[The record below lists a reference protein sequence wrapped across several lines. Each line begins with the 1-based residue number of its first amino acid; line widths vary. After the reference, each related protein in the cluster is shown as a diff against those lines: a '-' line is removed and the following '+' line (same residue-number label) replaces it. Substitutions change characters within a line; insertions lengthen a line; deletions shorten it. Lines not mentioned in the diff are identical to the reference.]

1 MTIKDIA
8 KEAGYSVGT
17 VSRVLNNHP
26 DVSDKAR
33 KKVMA
38 VVKKNHFKLNNNAKH
53 LKQQSNSGIA
63 VIVKGNN
70 NMLFATIVEK
80 LQGLIKERGYVCLI
94 YYIDE
99 DENEVEQA
107 LQICRER
114 QPMGILFLG
123 SDLEYYRGRFGDA
136 GIPGLLVTNSAEGM
150 ELENLSSVSTDD
162 EGAAQTAIEYLFTL
176 GHREIGVL
184 GGKLENSY
192 AARSRYMGC
201 RKAFELRG
209 RNFDRS
215 RQYEGARFSMEDGYH
230 GMLRI
235 LNKMPEVTAVFAMSD
250 VMAIG
255 AIRAIKDRGLR
266 VPEDISVIGFDG
278 IVLSQ
283 YMCPRL
289 TTIKQD
295 SEIIARRSLE
305 ILLGNIREEL
315 PVTYERIPSLF
326 IRGESTCAVLFYAF
340 HRALHGLIIQ
350 NLKGMILER
359 EQLPNGNLLHLFPLL
374 LLPGFLGG
382 ENVICPFQRHV

>member
-123 SDLEYYRGRFGDA
+123 SDLEYYRARFGMPA
-136 GIPGLLVTNSAEGM
+136 
-150 ELENLSSVSTDD
+150 
-162 EGAAQTAIEYLFTL
+162 F
-176 GHREIGVL
+176 R
-184 GGKLENSY
+184 
-192 AARSRYMGC
+192 GC
-201 RKAFELRG
+201 WLRT
-209 RNFDRS
+209 
-215 RQYEGARFSMEDGYH
+215 RQRGWN
-230 GMLRI
+230 LRI
-235 LNKMPEVTAVFAMSD
+235 FQA
-250 VMAIG
+250 
-255 AIRAIKDRGLR
+255 
-266 VPEDISVIGFDG
+266 SVR
-278 IVLSQ
+278 
-283 YMCPRL
+283 MM
-289 TTIKQD
+289 K
-295 SEIIARRSLE
+295 AR
-305 ILLGNIREEL
+305 
-315 PVTYERIPSLF
+315 
-326 IRGESTCAVLFYAF
+326 
-340 HRALHGLIIQ
+340 HR
-350 NLKGMILER
+350 R
-359 EQLPNGNLLHLFPLL
+359 
-374 LLPGFLGG
+374 
-382 ENVICPFQRHV
+382 R

>member
-17 VSRVLNNHP
+17 VSRVLNDHP

-315 PVTYERIPSLF
+315 PVTYERIGSFCQFVRPVTVIRRISPFLHLQAILISL
-326 IRGESTCAVLFYAF
+326 IWICWR
-340 HRALHGLIIQ
+340 
-350 NLKGMILER
+350 LKGFWIKKNMY
-359 EQLPNGNLLHLFPLL
+359 LLIGVMMYHELIMEDFMNNAIR
-374 LLPGFLGG
+374 F
-382 ENVICPFQRHV
+382 